1 MATSEDVARLAGV
14 SRATVSRVLSGTAKV
29 SEATRQRV
37 EAAATALGYEPDVA
51 AQSLSGARSRTIAL
65 GFFANDLWAL
75 SQLTRPQYHFHL
87 DVLRHIEEAAAKAG
101 YDLLLPSR
109 PSSASSDSYV
119 RLLRSRRVAGAI
131 MVACPPN
138 DVRTQALIESRL
150 PTVFIDTIGTGPCA
164 TYVTSDNTAGARQV
178 TEHLIRLGHR
188 RIARVTGTETDPS
201 GQDRLTGIRQAL
213 AAHGIPEEPDL
224 ARRSDWSVE
233 DAYRQT
239 LALLEARR
247 DFTAVIAESDMMAL
261 GVLRALHEHG
271 LRVPEDVSVTGFD
284 DIDLAA
290 FASPP
295 LTTVRQ
301 DAAAMGTGA
310 VHALL
315 SMVDGAA
322 VEPVVLPTEVVVR
335 RSTATPRES
344 APVREHEGR
353 AVDL

>member
-14 SRATVSRVLSGTAKV
+14 SRATVSRVLSGTANV
-29 SEATRQRV
+29 SAATRQRV
-37 EAAATALGYEPDVA
+37 EAAAAALGYEPDVA

-131 MVACPPN
+131 MVACPPG
-138 DVRTQALIESRL
+138 DVRTRALIESRL
-150 PTVFIDTIGTGPCA
+150 PTVFIGTGPCA

-213 AAHGIPEEPDL
+213 AAHGIPEDPGL

-233 DAYRQT
+233 DAYRET

-247 DFTAVIAESDMMAL
+247 DLTAVIAESDMMAL

-301 DAAAMGTGA
+301 DAGAMGTRA

-322 VEPVVLPTEVVVR
+322 VEPIVLPTEIVVR
-335 RSTATPRES
+335 RSTATPREP
-344 APVREHEGR
+344 APGEPAAR
-353 AVDL
+353 